1 MKLTKDRI
9 AIPLNLD
16 EEKVKSAKLWE
27 ELKREAS
34 EFVEWLGEILWG
46 DYDPLDIALIDQH
59 EDLEELRYS
68 VDIFTDTHSYYF
80 SVKPPNEEDADG
92 YLGGQA
98 GTRKSRAGEE
108 HTRGNDLADG
118 PYSKET
124 FDKIVNDIVAFEL
137 VELGAGDRS
146 DAIASR
152 IIAREITEV
161 TLEVGDEVTYLPGFS
176 GNKPAKRA
184 KVQHITKVSRDKEDE
199 SVDSLPSVDLDD
211 NVQIDLDNGTWAWGS
226 QIEEVHKSS

>member
-27 ELKREAS
+27 DLKREAP
-34 EFVEWLGEILWG
+34 EFVEWLSGILWG
-46 DYDPLDIALIDQH
+46 DHEPLDIVLIDQPY
-59 EDLEELRYS
+59 EDRYS
-68 VDIFTDTHSYYF
+68 VDIFTDTHSYHF

-98 GTRKSRAGEE
+98 GTRKSRAGED

-124 FDKIVNDIVAFEL
+124 FDKIVNDIVAYET

-146 DAIASR
+146 DAIARR
-152 IIAREITEV
+152 IAG
-161 TLEVGDEVTYLPGFS
+161 TLEVGDQVTYRPGFS
-176 GNKPAKRA
+176 GERAPKRVTVENIQRVPLGEKYGEDVDEVDEEEAK
-184 KVQHITKVSRDKEDE
+184 T
-199 SVDSLPSVDLDD
+199 DSIVVDLDD
-211 NVQIDLDNGTWAWGS
+211 GHWAYGS
-226 QIEEVHKSS
+226 QIEKIHKSS

>member
-27 ELKREAS
+27 DLKREAP

-46 DYDPLDIALIDQH
+46 DHDPLDIVLIDQH
-59 EDLEELRYS
+59 DLEEIRYS
-68 VDIFTDTHSYYF
+68 VDIFTDIHSYHF
-80 SVKPPNEEDADG
+80 SVKPPNEEDGDG

-98 GTRKSRAGEE
+98 GTRKFLAGEE

-124 FDKIVNDIVAFEL
+124 FDKIVKDIVAFEL
-137 VELGAGDRS
+137 VELGAGDRR
-146 DAIASR
+146 DANARRIAG
-152 IIAREITEV
+152 
-161 TLEVGDEVTYLPGFS
+161 TLEVGDQVTYRPGFS
-176 GNKPAKRA
+176 GERAPKRVLVENIQRVQPGEKYGEDIEEVDEEEAK
-184 KVQHITKVSRDKEDE
+184 T
-199 SVDSLPSVDLDD
+199 DSIVVDLDD
-211 NVQIDLDNGTWAWGS
+211 GHWAYGS
-226 QIEEVHKSS
+226 QIEKIHKSS